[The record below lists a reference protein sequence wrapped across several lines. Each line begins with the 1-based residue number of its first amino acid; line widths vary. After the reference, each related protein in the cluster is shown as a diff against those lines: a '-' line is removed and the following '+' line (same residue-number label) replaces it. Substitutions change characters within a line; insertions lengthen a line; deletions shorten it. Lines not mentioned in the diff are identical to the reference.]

1 MKKTYKFLG
10 FMAVLFLWGT
20 SAVAA
25 QEIEYALNESFEQG
39 LPDGWTQEHV
49 SGSVDWIAE
58 TGGDYPAGAAD
69 GQGRVALRNTTEQT
83 QGFVTRLVTP
93 AMDLSNMTLPI
104 LIFSHAQEHN
114 LGDVDELRVYYR
126 TSASSDWVLLEEG
139 GVFTDRVRTWETDT
153 IVLSGS
159 SRTYQIAFEGTD
171 KFGRG
176 VVLDKVQVRPI
187 PTCTDPQL
195 TLIDENTSSSFRVN
209 WMASFDAQS
218 CVVRVSESR
227 LEDPETASPDDLF
240 LDTVVVG
247 ASSCLIE
254 GLDVNTTYYAYV
266 KANCGGESSGWM
278 ETSYTTQATVTLPH
292 SEDFNMD
299 YEPNVIHQSPNS
311 WIWGNS
317 WPEER
322 YNFAPF
328 VNSNTS
334 YEQRD
339 NYAAD
344 NTSVVCFASGN
355 NTEGIID
362 PGEICWLI
370 SPELIIDTVQH
381 SISDVEITFWGSCYK
396 YVGEDYASSL
406 IVGIMEN
413 PQDITSI
420 VPIDTVTIERTNS
433 FKEFIV
439 SLENYTGKG
448 RYVVFASAFD
458 KENIFYL
465 DNVTFDYKPANPR
478 IMDVSVSKIT
488 TNTATVQIDPRG
500 SNWEVVV
507 TSEETADPASV
518 QSPVYKQTNLSGST
532 HELTNLPSG
541 EALCVYVR
549 SVGAD
554 GTYGAWSTA
563 VQFRT
568 FCNLPLPMSFGFE
581 EDEGRVHCS
590 FYDGKMTGTKAYV
603 TECLYPYSNG
613 TSTQPVQVI
622 TNETSITNAH
632 SGDYGLN
639 LLSGSDTISEFT
651 YVAFP
656 PVEDVTEV
664 QISFWMGVPYARAS
678 RLEVGVMTDPTDPTT
693 FTPMARYTP
702 TAITTVAEGRSF
714 QQCVVA
720 FTDYEGDGKFISIRE
735 WYQRVIIDDVV
746 IEKLPSC
753 PRATDL
759 VGTPLN
765 VPTGDSVRLDWKGNG
780 SDRFRILVDVFDMTD
795 SLETD
800 TYKALIDTT
809 VTGVETVVLGGLT
822 SNTNYYTTIKSVCEG
837 IETEWWAVSGFT
849 TVCREKELLPYFEN
863 FDRFVASDFK
873 VSDSTTINC
882 WFTTFQTYGGTW
894 PSMSSYGAY
903 SEPNH
908 LYLNGYDNHTT
919 TGEMGKSAR
928 RDYVALP
935 IMEAPVNQLQVNFFT
950 KPSLG
955 ASLIVGVL
963 PNLGDTTSF
972 IPVDTITAGERD
984 ANVWGEHVVRF
995 SDYAD
1000 ILPADGHIMF
1010 RMGAYYSK
1018 STSVYV
1024 DNVEVDYASDC
1035 LKPTNLSSKDRTAHS
1050 VTLYWEQG
1058 DAESAWDVMVLNDE
1072 EITPATAT
1080 TEYIVYH
1087 QVVNGT
1093 PEAKVEGLEANT
1105 AYWYYVRS
1113 ICGEDTTQWV
1123 QIPCEFRTDCEI
1135 LTVDKMGVETFEDG
1149 ETSFDCWITGTT
1161 RTDPTSTTVPNPPSI
1176 NNVSTFGSKML
1187 YFANAAT
1194 SNNAYAIMPEIDIDS
1209 ISRLQMTFSLTSTST
1224 VATNQNILIV
1234 GVISDPYDVNTFSP
1248 VDTVYATKDEL
1259 IENVVRF
1266 DSYKGDLTGKFGK
1279 RVMFLSSKGEDE
1291 TNYVYVDNIMLDTI
1305 PLCIGPSEIRA
1316 DSIGCDAAVLAWDD
1330 YMLDGY
1336 NVKVSTAPLSRTE
1349 LASDAPIESVVFEQ
1363 QVPDTNRVLVT
1374 GLTPITTYYMYV
1386 QGVCEGN
1393 NASDWSFERSFTSAC
1408 PPSYALPYSEG
1419 FDDYGTGSSV
1429 MAPCWTTY
1437 YNGGTTY
1444 PNMNIN
1450 YNNTVDGVASMYV
1463 YTASRTGYYCMA
1475 VSPTLDT
1482 EDISGLR
1489 LSFDALNAAANDNYR
1504 YKLVVGVTQY
1514 PDSLTLDA
1522 FVPIDTICIPEDFPD
1537 AKTKTWYSYQYD
1549 LDGLDTLTN
1558 LAAYK
1563 HIVFVADRNLQ
1574 RSSPTSTSGTSGG
1587 LYVDNLLVE
1596 SIPTCEYPTE
1606 IEVSKSTESSF
1617 FVSWTEPA
1625 SAEKWQIQTG
1635 PKDFTLGD
1643 GQIVDAN
1650 STSYEVIGLQALTEY
1665 DVYVRSIG
1673 QNDTSRWAGPAR
1685 GRTLGMPV
1693 TTFPYTCGFEEEAEN
1708 ANWSATN
1715 GEATNAWYVGNAISK
1730 DGDGSLYISNDGGE
1744 TAEYTV
1750 SSTAPDNGSVW
1761 MSRTLKLEKGEYT
1774 VSFDWTCF
1782 GNSTSDF
1789 MRAGLLPGEVTFAPS
1804 TGTTQGKVTNLDG
1817 SVTTMSSSATP
1828 NEWIYLEGVD
1838 EDGDQVT
1845 RMNGVD
1851 TTGTEIDWRTNV
1863 VPVIITEDMAGYY
1876 NLVFYWR
1883 NSSTT
1888 SKHPNPS
1895 AVIDN
1900 VHIERADCPVPV
1912 DLKRTVLGDT
1922 TLTVAWESLSESIT
1936 AWNVKVLD
1944 TEWGVDSVGTAPDS
1958 VVVGTYSVENVTECS
1973 ISGLLPDTEY
1983 YIYVQGTCGGNWAR
1997 VDAKTTCAPMEI
2009 GYEWTFDEGG
2019 GYPTV
2024 SSDTYLAPDCWVV
2037 GNENTSTNTTYI
2049 PYMITG
2055 QHSKPTNDYIFS
2067 MGEEKEYA
2075 LKLYSTSSYEG
2086 SYAIMPAFVG
2096 DPDTLQVHFF
2106 ARAAYSRNTMT
2117 TEGYKIS
2124 TTYTGSSYAHS
2135 IIVGTVTDP
2144 YDIGTFQPLDTLEM
2158 DVLTT
2163 SMYANEENDWL
2174 FNEFYVSLKGAE
2186 GQYVTFMSKFDK
2198 NNYAFIDNVTIEP
2211 EGVCS
2216 RPTSLAASDIHASRA
2231 KVSWLGNAESY
2242 IVSVATDEEMVN
2254 VVAVDTVAAT
2264 STTLD
2269 ELEAGTTYY
2278 VTVQAVCGSVTS
2290 RASSVYS
2297 FATAHDVL
2305 YRELFT
2311 AFEHVPEGW
2320 ERYDKRWYMA
2330 GTFTPD
2336 SLGTQQ
2342 AITVTGSTA
2351 GWVHNDGEDASNV
2364 AIVSPHH
2371 YITTQGSSTYNWFVS
2386 PAVELPELSGA
2397 DNEGLW
2403 LTFEAMLTAYD
2414 SFEAIPE
2421 TATNTDDR
2429 FLVVISEDAGATW
2442 KPENV
2447 TTWSNDSLKRYDYR
2461 FNDIPAQF
2469 TMYRIHLEEF
2479 AGKTIKVAFYLE
2491 STVNNERFDLH
2502 IDNVRINRFV
2512 EDEPLESTC
2521 EGNDYEGHGF
2531 YITYDNL
2538 AAGTNT
2544 YERTVYASSSNAADS
2559 IISLTLEVGA
2569 MSTDTIKATTC
2580 EGEPYENYG
2589 FEVAAGES
2597 GEFKRKLKSEET
2609 GCDSVA
2615 VLKLNIIEALRVQL
2629 MDTIC
2634 QGQTYTFGGQELNRT
2649 GIHVDTVASL
2659 VTGCDSITTLAL
2671 TVRDALR
2678 TTLTEVACFGE
2689 PYTFGELT
2697 LMESGTYADTLQT
2710 AAGCDSIVT
2719 LNLTVREEIPP
2730 THIYGYVCPDET
2742 YTDEHFEGVPAQNGV
2757 YENDQVHTVWGE
2769 CDSLLVLHLT
2779 VLDDDT
2785 VYTEYRID
2793 EDELPFTYH
2802 GKTYNVGET
2811 GAHVQTLE
2819 VTSQSGN
2826 CSAVLVATLI
2836 IGDNVGMGMTQG
2848 GTLNIV
2854 PTLINRGQS
2863 VRLSGSG
2870 TAELEVAVFD
2880 MTGRLV
2886 FHDESMAMPAELQA
2900 FDASGIYTVKAID
2913 GNGQVMYGRV
2923 IVK

>member
-25 QEIEYALNESFEQG
+25 QEVEYALNESFEQG

-299 YEPNVIHQSPNS
+299 YEPNVIHQSAS

-344 NTSVVCFASGN
+344 ATSVVCFASGN

-488 TNTATVQIDPRG
+488 TNTATVQVDPRG

-714 QQCVVA
+714 QKCVVA
-720 FTDYEGDGKFISIRE
+720 FTDYEGEGKFISIRE

-765 VPTGDSVRLDWKGNG
+765 VPAGDSVRLDWKGNG

-919 TGEMGKSAR
+919 TGEMGRSAR

-935 IMEAPVNQLQVNFFT
+935 IMEAPVNQLQVSFFT

-1087 QVVNGT
+1087 QVVSGT

-1248 VDTVYATKDEL
+1248 IDTVYATKGEL

-1266 DSYKGDLTGKFGK
+1266 DFYKGDLTGKFGK

-1291 TNYVYVDNIMLDTI
+1291 TNYVYVDNIILDTI
-1305 PLCIGPSEIRA
+1305 PSCIGPSEIRA

-1883 NSSTT
+1883 NSSTS

-2538 AAGTNT
+2538 TAGTNT

-2615 VLKLNIIEALRVQL
+2615 VLKLNIIGTLRVQL

-2649 GIHVDTVASL
+2649 GIYVDTVASQ
-2659 VTGCDSITTLAL
+2659 VTRCDSITTLAL

-2819 VTSQSGN
+2819 VTSQSAN

>member
-25 QEIEYALNESFEQG
+25 QEVEYALNESFEQG

-58 TGGDYPAGAAD
+58 TGGVYPAGAAD

-93 AMDLSNMTLPI
+93 VMDLSNMTLPI

-126 TSASSDWVLLEEG
+126 TSASSDWILLEEG
-139 GVFTDRVRTWETDT
+139 GVFTDRIRTWETDT

-1087 QVVNGT
+1087 QVVSGT

-1305 PLCIGPSEIRA
+1305 PSCIGPSEIRA

-1437 YNGGTTY
+1437 YKGGTTY
-1444 PNMNIN
+1444 PNMNAT

-1489 LSFDALNAAANDNYR
+1489 LSFDALNAAGNDNYR

-1643 GQIVDAN
+1643 GQIVDADA
-1650 STSYEVIGLQALTEY
+1650 TSYEVIGLQALTEY

-1774 VSFDWTCF
+1774 ISFDWTCF

-1883 NSSTT
+1883 NSSTS

-2009 GYEWTFDEGG
+2009 GYKWTFDEGG

-2278 VTVQAVCGSVTS
+2278 ITVQAVCGSVKS

-2351 GWVHNDGEDASNV
+2351 AWVHNDGEDASNV

-2538 AAGTNT
+2538 TAGTNT

-2569 MSTDTIKATTC
+2569 MSTYTIEATTC
-2580 EGEPYENYG
+2580 EGEPYENYD

-2697 LMESGTYADTLQT
+2697 LTASGTYADTLQT
-2710 AAGCDSIVT
+2710 DAGCDSIVT
-2719 LNLTVREEIPP
+2719 LNLTVRDEIPP

-2742 YTDEHFEGVPAQNGV
+2742 YTDEHFEGVPARV
-2757 YENDQVHTVWGE
+2757 EPYELTVTTDWGA

-2779 VLDDDT
+2779 ELDDDT

-2870 TAELEVAVFD
+2870 AAELEVAVFD

-2913 GNGQVMYGRV
+2913 GSGQVMYGRV

>member
-1 MKKTYKFLG
+1 MKKNYFSWGFL
-10 FMAVLFLWGT
+10 AALFLWGT
-20 SAVAA
+20 GVVAA

-93 AMDLSNMTLPI
+93 VMDLSNMTLPI

-126 TSASSDWVLLEEG
+126 TSASSDWILLEEG

-488 TNTATVQIDPRG
+488 TNTATVQVDPRG

-532 HELTNLPSG
+532 HELTNLLSG
-541 EALCVYVR
+541 EALYVYVR

-563 VQFRT
+563 VAFRT
-568 FCNLPLPMSFGFE
+568 FCDLELPMFFGFE

-590 FYDGKMTGTKAYV
+590 FYDGKMTGGSAYV

-613 TSTQPVQVI
+613 TSTQPVQVK

-882 WFTTFQTYGGTW
+882 WFTTFQTYSGTW

-935 IMEAPVNQLQVNFFT
+935 IMEAPVNQLQVSFFT

-984 ANVWGEHVVRF
+984 VNVWGEHVVRF

-1035 LKPTNLSSKDRTAHS
+1035 LKPTNLSTSGRTAHS
-1050 VTLYWEQG
+1050 VTLNWERG

-1080 TEYIVYH
+1080 AEYIVYH
-1087 QVVNGT
+1087 QVVSGT
-1093 PEAKVEGLEANT
+1093 PEVTVDNLEANT

-1161 RTDPTSTTVPNPPSI
+1161 RTDPTSTTTLALPSI
-1176 NNVSTFGSKML
+1176 NNVSKFGSKML
-1187 YFANAAT
+1187 YLSNTKA

-1248 VDTVYATKDEL
+1248 IDTVYATKDEL

-1266 DSYKGDLTGKFGK
+1266 DSYRGDLTGEFGK

-1291 TNYVYVDNIMLDTI
+1291 TNYVYVDNIILDTI
-1305 PLCIGPSEIRA
+1305 PSCIGPSEIRA

-1363 QVPDTNRVLVT
+1363 HVPDTNRVLVT

-1393 NASDWSFERSFTSAC
+1393 NTSDWSFERSFTSAC

-1437 YNGGTTY
+1437 YKGGTTY
-1444 PNMNIN
+1444 PNMNVN

-1463 YTASRTGYYCMA
+1463 YTASTTGYYCMA

-1537 AKTKTWYSYQYD
+1537 AKTKNWYSYQYD

-1596 SIPTCEYPTE
+1596 PIPTCEYPTG

-1617 FVSWTEPA
+1617 IVSWTEPA

-1635 PKDFTLGD
+1635 PKDFTLGE
-1643 GQIVDAN
+1643 GQIVDAD
-1650 STSYEVIGLQALTEY
+1650 TISYEVTGLQALTEY
-1665 DVYVRSIG
+1665 DVYVRSIV
-1673 QNDTSRWAGPAR
+1673 QNDTSRWTGPAR

-1693 TTFPYTCGFEEEAEN
+1693 TTFPYTCDFEEDAEN
-1708 ANWSATN
+1708 ANWMATN

-1789 MRAGLLPGEVTFAPS
+1789 MRAGLLPGDVTFAPS

-1958 VVVGTYSVENVTECS
+1958 VVVGTYSVENITECS
-1973 ISGLLPDTEY
+1973 IPGLLPDTEY
-1983 YIYVQGTCGGNWAR
+1983 YIYVQGACGGNWAR

-2037 GNENTSTNTTYI
+2037 GNENTSTNTAYI

-2055 QHSKPTNDYIFS
+2055 AHSIPTNSYIYS

-2106 ARAAYSRNTMT
+2106 ARAAYSQNTMT

-2174 FNEFYVSLKGAE
+2174 FNEFYVPLKGAE

-2242 IVSVATDEEMVN
+2242 IVSVATDEEMAS

-2278 VTVQAVCGSVTS
+2278 VTVQAVCGSVKS

-2330 GTFTPD
+2330 GAFTPD

-2447 TTWSNDSLKRYDYR
+2447 TTWSNDSLGRYDYR
-2461 FNDIPAQF
+2461 FNDIPARF
-2469 TMYRIHLEEF
+2469 TMYRVHLEEF

-2538 AAGTNT
+2538 TAGTNT

-2569 MSTDTIKATTC
+2569 MSTYTIEATTC
-2580 EGEPYENYG
+2580 EGEPYENYD

-2697 LMESGTYADTLQT
+2697 LTESGTYADTLQT

-2719 LNLTVREEIPP
+2719 LNLTVRDEIPP

-2742 YTDEHFEGVPAQNGV
+2742 YTDEHFEGVPARV
-2757 YENDQVHTVWGE
+2757 EPYELTVTTDWGA

-2779 VLDDDT
+2779 ELDDDT

>member
-10 FMAVLFLWGT
+10 IMAVLFLWGT
-20 SAVAA
+20 GAVAA
-25 QEIEYALNESFEQG
+25 QESIKYALNESFEQG
-39 LPDGWTQEHV
+39 LPDGWTQENV
-49 SGSVDWIAE
+49 SGDVDWMAE
-58 TGGDYPAGAAD
+58 TGGEYPAGAAD
-69 GQGRVALRNTTEQT
+69 GQGRMALRNTTEQT

-93 AMDLSNMTLPI
+93 VMDLSQMYLPI
-104 LIFSHAQEHN
+104 LIFSHAQDHN

-126 TSASSDWVLLEEG
+126 ASASSDWILFEED
-139 GVFTDRVRTWETDT
+139 GVFTDRARTWEADT
-153 IVLSGS
+153 IVLSGAS
-159 SRTYQIAFEGTD
+159 KTYQIAFEGTD

-176 VVLDKVQVRPI
+176 VVLDKVQVRPM

-195 TLIDENTSSSFRVN
+195 TLIDENTSSTFRLN

-218 CVVRVSESR
+218 CVVRVSESE
-227 LEDPETASPDDLF
+227 LEDPETALPSELF

-247 ASSCLIE
+247 ASSCLVE
-254 GLDVNTTYYAYV
+254 GLEVNTTYYAYV

-278 ETSYTTQATVTLPH
+278 ETSYTTQATITLPH
-292 SEDFNMD
+292 SEDFNLD
-299 YEPNVIHQSPNS
+299 YEPGVIHQSPAS

-317 WPEER
+317 WPEEK

-328 VNSNTS
+328 VNSGTS

-339 NYAAD
+339 NYSAD
-344 NTSVVCFASGN
+344 GTSVVCFASGN
-355 NTEGIID
+355 STTGIID

-381 SISDVEITFWGSCYK
+381 SISDVEITFWGTSYK
-396 YVGEDYASSL
+396 YVGKDYASSL
-406 IVGIMEN
+406 IVGMMED
-413 PQDITSI
+413 PQNIATI
-420 VPIDTVTIERTNS
+420 VPIDTVTINRSNS
-433 FKEFIV
+433 FKEFVV

-478 IMDVSVSKIT
+478 IMDVSVSGIT

-507 TSEETADPASV
+507 TNEENTPPDSI
-518 QSPVYKQTNLSGST
+518 QTPVYRQTNLSGST

-541 EALCVYVR
+541 EALYVYVR

-554 GTYGAWSTA
+554 GTYGTWSA
-563 VQFRT
+563 VVPFRT
-568 FCNLPLPMSFGFE
+568 FCDLDLPMFFGFE

-590 FYDGKMTGTKAYV
+590 FYNGNMTGANAYV
-603 TECLYPYSNG
+603 PECTYPYSNG
-613 TSTQPVQVI
+613 TAASPVRVDV
-622 TNETSITNAH
+622 NTSSYDIART
-632 SGDYGLN
+632 GKYGLVLYSSSDSIN
-639 LLSGSDTISEFT
+639 LFSYI
-651 YVAFP
+651 AFP
-656 PVEDVTEV
+656 PVEDVTKL
-664 QISFWMGVPYARAS
+664 QISFWMGIPYANAS
-678 RLEVGVMTDPTDPTT
+678 RMEVGVMTDPTDPST
-693 FTPMARYTP
+693 FTPVAQYQT
-702 TAITTVAEGRSF
+702 TAVTGDGPF
-714 QQCVVA
+714 QKCVVA
-720 FTDYEGDGKFISIRE
+720 FTDYEGEGKFISIRE
-735 WYQRVIIDDVV
+735 RYQQVFIDDVT
-746 IEKLPSC
+746 IEELPSC
-753 PRATDL
+753 PEATDL

-765 VPTGDSVRLDWKGNG
+765 IPTGDSVRLDWKGNG

-795 SLETD
+795 TLDTD

-809 VTGVETVVLGGLT
+809 VTGVETLVLGGLT

-863 FDRFVASDFK
+863 FDDFAAGDFK

-882 WFTTFQTYGGTW
+882 WFTTFLTYGGTW
-894 PSMSSYGAY
+894 PSVSGYSAY

-908 LYLNGYDNHTT
+908 LYLNGYDNHNTA
-919 TGEMGKSAR
+919 GEPGRSAR

-935 IMEAPVNQLQVNFFT
+935 LMEAPVNQLQVSFFT
-950 KPSLG
+950 KPTLG

-963 PNLGDTTSF
+963 PNLADTTSF
-972 IPVDTITAGERD
+972 IPVDTITAQEKD

-995 SDYAD
+995 SDYAGT
-1000 ILPADGHIMF
+1000 LPDGHIMF
-1010 RMGAYYSK
+1010 RMGAYYEK
-1018 STSVYV
+1018 TTSVYV

-1035 LKPTNLSSKDRTAHS
+1035 LKPTNLSSKDRTANS
-1050 VTLYWEQG
+1050 VVLYWEKG

-1072 EITPATAT
+1072 EVTPATAT
-1080 TEYIVYH
+1080 AEYIVYH

-1093 PEAKVEGLEANT
+1093 PEAKVEGLEPNT
-1105 AYWYYVRS
+1105 PYWYYVRS
-1113 ICGEDTTQWV
+1113 LCSEDTTQWV
-1123 QIPCEFRTDCEI
+1123 QIPCEFRTDCET
-1135 LTVDKMGVETFEDG
+1135 LTVEKMGVETFEDG
-1149 ETSFDCWITGTT
+1149 ETSFDCWITGIT

-1176 NNVSTFGSKML
+1176 SNVSKFGSKML
-1187 YFANAAT
+1187 YIYNALI

-1209 ISRLQMTFSLTSTST
+1209 ISRLQVTFSLVSTST

-1234 GVISDPYDVNTFSP
+1234 GVVTDPYDVNTFIP
-1248 VDTVYATKDEL
+1248 VDTVYAVKDEM

-1266 DSYKGDLTGKFGK
+1266 DSYKGDNTGRYGK

-1305 PLCIGPSEIRA
+1305 PSCIGPSEMWA
-1316 DSIGCDAAVLAWDD
+1316 DSISHDAAVLAWDNF
-1330 YMLDGY
+1330 MLDGY

-1349 LASDAPIESVVFEQ
+1349 LASDEPIESIVFEQ
-1363 QVPDTNRVLVT
+1363 FVPDTNQVLVT
-1374 GLTPITTYYMYV
+1374 GLTPITTYYMYI

-1393 NASDWSFERSFTSAC
+1393 NAGDWSFERSFTSAC

-1437 YNGGTTY
+1437 YKGGTTY
-1444 PNMNIN
+1444 PNMNAT
-1450 YNNTVDGVASMYV
+1450 YNNTLDGAASMYV
-1463 YTASRTGYYCMA
+1463 YTASTSGYYCMA

-1489 LSFDALNAAANDNYR
+1489 LSFDALNAANNDNYR

-1537 AKTKTWYSYQYD
+1537 AQTKIWYSYQYD
-1549 LDGLDTLTN
+1549 LDGLDTLAN

-1563 HIVFVADRNLQ
+1563 HIVFVADRSLQ

-1596 SIPTCEYPTE
+1596 SIPTCEYPAD

-1617 FVSWTEPA
+1617 TVSWTEQA
-1625 SAEKWQIQTG
+1625 TAEKWQIQTG
-1635 PKDFTLGD
+1635 AKGFALGE
-1643 GQIVDAN
+1643 GSIIDAD
-1650 STSYEVIGLQALTEY
+1650 TTAFVVMGLSPLSEY

-1673 QNDTSRWAGPAR
+1673 QNDTSRWAGPTR
-1685 GRTLGMPV
+1685 GRTLGAPV
-1693 TTFPYTCGFEEEAEN
+1693 ATFPYVCGFEEDAEN

-1715 GEATNAWYVGNAISK
+1715 GEATNAWYVGKAISK

-1750 SSTAPDNGSVW
+1750 SSTAPDNGSAW
-1761 MSRTLKLEKGEYT
+1761 MSRTLKLEKGEYI

-1789 MRAGLLPGEVTFAPS
+1789 MRAGLLPGDVTFAPS
-1804 TGTTQGKVTNLDG
+1804 TGSTQGKVTNLDG

-1828 NEWIYLEGVD
+1828 NEWIHLEGVD

-1851 TTGTEIDWRTNV
+1851 TTGTEIDWRTNA

-1883 NSSTT
+1883 NSSTS

-1900 VHIERADCPVPV
+1900 VRIEKADCPVPV
-1912 DLKRTVLGDT
+1912 DLERTVLGDT
-1922 TLTVAWESLSESIT
+1922 TLTVAWKSLSESIT
-1936 AWNVKVLD
+1936 AWNVKVLE
-1944 TEWGVDSVGTAPDS
+1944 TEWGVDSVGVAPDS
-1958 VVVGTYSVENVTECS
+1958 VVVGTYLVENALEYT

-1983 YIYVQGTCGGNWAR
+1983 YIYVQGACGGNWAR
-1997 VDAKTTCAPMEI
+1997 VDARTICTPVEV

-2024 SSDTYLAPDCWVV
+2024 SSETYLAPDCWVI
-2037 GNENTSTNTTYI
+2037 GNEGTETNTTYL

-2055 QHSKPTNDYIFS
+2055 PHSIPTNNYIYS
-2067 MGEEKEYA
+2067 MGAEKEYA
-2075 LKLYSTSSYEG
+2075 LKLYSTASYEG

-2096 DPDTLQVHFF
+2096 DADTLQVHFF
-2106 ARAAYSRNTMT
+2106 ARAAYSQNTMT
-2117 TEGYKIS
+2117 TEGYKIN
-2124 TTYTGSSYAHS
+2124 TTYTGSTYAHS

-2144 YDIGTFQPLDTLEM
+2144 YDIGTFQPLDTVEM
-2158 DVLTT
+2158 NVLTT
-2163 SMYANEENDWL
+2163 SMYANEDNDWL
-2174 FNEFYVSLKGAE
+2174 FNEFIVPLKGAE
-2186 GQYVTFMSKFDK
+2186 GQYVTFMSKFGK
-2198 NNYAFIDNVTIEP
+2198 SNYAFIDNVTIEP

-2216 RPTSLAASDIHASRA
+2216 RPISLKASDVHANQA
-2231 KVSWLGNAESY
+2231 TVSWEGSAESY
-2242 IVSVATDEEMVN
+2242 IVSVATDEEMAN
-2254 VVAVDTVAAT
+2254 VVAIDTVAVNSVT
-2264 STTLD
+2264 MD

-2278 VTVQAVCGSVTS
+2278 VTVQAVCGSSKS
-2290 RASSVYS
+2290 RASSVFS
-2297 FATAHDVL
+2297 FATAHDLL
-2305 YRELFT
+2305 YREAFT
-2311 AFEHVPEGW
+2311 AFEHAPEGW
-2320 ERYDKRWYMA
+2320 ERYDKRWYTV

-2336 SLGTQQ
+2336 SLGAQQ
-2342 AITVTGSTA
+2342 AITVTSSTA
-2351 GWVHNDGEDASNV
+2351 GWVHSDGEDDNNV
-2364 AIVSPHH
+2364 PVVSPHH
-2371 YITTQGSSTYNWFVS
+2371 YITTQSSTTYNWFVS
-2386 PAVELPELSGA
+2386 PAIELPELSGA

-2403 LTFEAMLTAYD
+2403 LTFEAMLTMNGSYA
-2414 SFEAIPE
+2414 AIPE

-2461 FNDIPAQF
+2461 FNDIPAEF
-2469 TMYRIHLEEF
+2469 TMYRVHLDEF
-2479 AGKTIKVAFYLE
+2479 AGKIIKVAFYLE
-2491 STVNNERFDLH
+2491 STVSNERFDLH
-2502 IDNVRINRFV
+2502 IDNVRVNRFV
-2512 EDEPLESTC
+2512 EETPLESAC
-2521 EGNDYEGHGF
+2521 EGHDYEGHGF

-2538 AAGTNT
+2538 KEGTNE
-2544 YERTVYASSSNAADS
+2544 YDRTVYASSSNAADS
-2559 IISLTLEVGA
+2559 IISLTLEVGKMA
-2569 MSTDTIKATTC
+2569 TYTFEATTC
-2580 EGEPYENYG
+2580 EGEPYEN
-2589 FEVAAGES
+2589 FDFVIAAGTQ
-2597 GEFKRKLKSEET
+2597 GEFKRKLQCAS

-2615 VLKLNIIEALRVQL
+2615 VLKLNIIETIRIDVP
-2629 MDTIC
+2629 DTIC
-2634 QGQTYTFGGQELNRT
+2634 QGQTYTFGGQELRLSGMYT
-2649 GIHVDTVASL
+2649 DTVQSL
-2659 VTGCDSITTLAL
+2659 VTSCDSITTLIL
-2671 TVRDALR
+2671 EVRDALR
-2678 TTLTEVACFGE
+2678 SEQTEVVCFGE
-2689 PYTFGELT
+2689 TYNFGELT
-2697 LMESGTYADTLQT
+2697 LTESGTYVDTVKT
-2710 AAGCDSIVT
+2710 VTGCDSIVT
-2719 LNLTVREEIPP
+2719 LNLTVRDEILP
-2730 THIYGYVCPDET
+2730 TQIYGYVCPGET
-2742 YTDEHFEGVPAQNGV
+2742 YTDENFEGVPAQNA
-2757 YENDQVHTVWGE
+2757 VHELKVDP

-2785 VYTEYRID
+2785 VYTEYKIS
-2793 EDELPFTYH
+2793 EDELPFSYH
-2802 GKTYNVGET
+2802 GKTYDVGET
-2811 GAHVQTLE
+2811 GVHVQTLE

-2826 CSAVLVATLI
+2826 CSAVLVATLT

-2848 GTLNIV
+2848 GSLAIV

-2863 VRLSGSG
+2863 VRLSGAG
-2870 TAELEVAVFD
+2870 ATELEVAVFD

-2886 FHDESMAMPAELQA
+2886 FHDDSMAMPAELSA
-2900 FDASGIYTVKAID
+2900 FEASGIYTVKAID

>member
-488 TNTATVQIDPRG
+488 TNTATVQVDPRG

-809 VTGVETVVLGGLT
+809 VTGVETLLLGGLT

-919 TGEMGKSAR
+919 TGEMGRSAR

-935 IMEAPVNQLQVNFFT
+935 IMEAPVNQLQVSFFT

-1087 QVVNGT
+1087 QVVSGT

-1248 VDTVYATKDEL
+1248 IDTVYATKGEL

-1444 PNMNIN
+1444 PNMNVN

-1774 VSFDWTCF
+1774 ISFDWTCF

-1883 NSSTT
+1883 NSSTS

-1973 ISGLLPDTEY
+1973 IPGLLPDTEY
-1983 YIYVQGTCGGNWAR
+1983 YIYVQGACGGNWAR

-2106 ARAAYSRNTMT
+2106 ARAAYSGNTMT

-2242 IVSVATDEEMVN
+2242 IVSVATDEEMAS

-2290 RASSVYS
+2290 RASSIYS

-2351 GWVHNDGEDASNV
+2351 AWVHNDGEDASNV

-2615 VLKLNIIEALRVQL
+2615 VLKLNIIGTLRVQL

-2649 GIHVDTVASL
+2649 GIYVDTVASQ
-2659 VTGCDSITTLAL
+2659 VTRCDSITTLAL

-2678 TTLTEVACFGE
+2678 TTLTDVACFGE

-2697 LMESGTYADTLQT
+2697 LTASGTYADTLQT

-2719 LNLTVREEIPP
+2719 LNLTVRDEIPP

-2742 YTDEHFEGVPAQNGV
+2742 YTDEHFEGVPARV
-2757 YENDQVHTVWGE
+2757 EPYELTVTTDWGA

-2779 VLDDDT
+2779 ELDDDT